1 MKTTVNININKQ
13 AFIIDEDAYQKL
25 ASYIDNIRSRFN
37 NEVEA
42 KEVIED
48 IEARIAEL
56 FSKQTNSMNPVVD
69 IKMVDEIILKLGRPE
84 DIFMEDETENK
95 QTSNPTI
102 SNNTRRIN
110 RKLFRNPDDK
120 KLTGLVSGL
129 GLYAGYD
136 DASVMRIVFLIIF
149 VGLGFITGGASIF
162 FIPII
167 YFILAAVIPLANTA
181 SEKLQMRGEDVNL
194 MNIKNNVVNEM
205 NRGLNNASSIG
216 QNMMNNSSSTIKEI
230 FSGIGKAIA
239 GMFVFSSISS
249 LFFSIL
255 IFILII
261 AGTNTDVV
269 KMFVANIVDLH
280 IANIGLL
287 LVGIIPSIAIIYYGL
302 RWILGNSIRRP
313 GLSWVLVGL
322 FVVGSILISYELTI
336 QLIEWQANKK
346 VYNELDISSVK
357 SDTIKIIANNNK
369 NINNDGTNF
378 SLGNFKVNGLTR
390 IGDEIYWRNAELDII
405 KGDKLLLSK
414 KLNSQGSSDE
424 NALNKIRN
432 VKYNLSNNS
441 NSIIF
446 DDFYSFPLKDRVR
459 AQKVE
464 LVLEVPVGKV
474 IYLDK
479 STENFIY
486 DIDNITNT
494 YDKDMVGHYW
504 LMTDQGLKCLDKV
517 FKDENDD
524 DEDEDEEL
532 QNATDSIKADLKNAE
547 NVDININKNGVS
559 LSIDKK
565 DGSDSKITIKDNKDN
580 GANIKIE
587 KNGVEEKVIHIKNN
601 SK

>member
-25 ASYIDNIRSRFN
+25 ASYIENIRSRFN

-69 IKMVDEIILKLGRPE
+69 LRMVDDIILKLGRPE
-84 DIFMEDETENK
+84 DIFMEDESENK
-95 QTSNPTI
+95 QASNVSP
-102 SNNTRRIN
+102 SNSTRRIN
-110 RKLFRNPDDK
+110 RKLYRNPDDK
-120 KLTGLVSGL
+120 KITGLLSGM
-129 GLYAGYD
+129 GLYIGYD
-136 DASVMRIVFLIIF
+136 DASVIRIIFLVSF
-149 VGLGFITGGASIF
+149 VGLAFITGGASVV

-194 MNIKNNVVNEM
+194 NNIKNNVVNEM
-205 NRGLNNASSIG
+205 NRGLNSASSFGHGI
-216 QNMMNNSSSTIKEI
+216 MNNSSSTVKDI

-249 LFFSIL
+249 LFISIF

-261 AGTNTDVV
+261 AGSNTDVAN
-269 KMFVANIVDLH
+269 MFVSNLVDLH

-313 GLSWVLVGL
+313 GISWLLIGL
-322 FVVGSILISYELTI
+322 FVVGSILLSYVATK
-336 QLIEWQANKK
+336 QVIEWQSNKK
-346 VYNELDISSVK
+346 VYNEIDITSVK
-357 SDTIKIIANNNK
+357 SDTIKIISKNNK

-378 SLGNFKVNGLTR
+378 TFGNFEVNGLSR
-390 IGDEIYWRNAELDII
+390 IGDEIYWRNSELDII
-405 KGDKLLLSK
+405 KGDKLILSK
-414 KLNSQGSSDE
+414 NIISQGSNEE
-424 NALNKIRN
+424 NALSKIRN
-432 VKYNLSNNS
+432 VKYSMYSDS

-459 AQKVE
+459 AQKVK

-479 STENFIY
+479 STKNFIY
-486 DIDNITNT
+486 DIDNVTNT
-494 YDKDMVGHYW
+494 YDKEMVGHYW
-504 LMTDQGLKCLDKV
+504 LMTEQGLKCLDKV
-517 FKDENDD
+517 FKDEN
-524 DEDEDEEL
+524 EDEEDNEEEL
-532 QNATDSIKADLKNAE
+532 NNAADSIKSDLKNAE
-547 NVDININKNGVS
+547 NVDININSNGVS

-565 DGSDSKITIKDNKDN
+565 DGTDSKITIKDNKDK

-587 KNGVEEKVIHIKNN
+587 KNGVEEKVIHIKNKSN
-601 SK
+601 